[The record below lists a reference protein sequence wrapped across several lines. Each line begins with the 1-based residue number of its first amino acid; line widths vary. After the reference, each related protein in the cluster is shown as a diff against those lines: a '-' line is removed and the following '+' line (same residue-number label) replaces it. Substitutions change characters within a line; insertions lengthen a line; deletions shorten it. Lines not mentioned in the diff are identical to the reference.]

1 MKVSH
6 SNHVDIL
13 IIMCNKNLLL
23 AASSAATADLEEAY
37 HREMSE
43 RVRHK
48 MATSQHLEPED
59 HDWMR

>member
-1 MKVSH
+1 MY
-6 SNHVDIL
+6 D
-13 IIMCNKNLLL
+13 KNLLL

-59 HDWMR
+59 HDWMRRDCSDYNNDNNN